1 MKAPTET
8 RPKIPNLIRDGASHK
23 MVIMSVVDLFLRHT
37 EGVWIMVFTLPSCK
51 MPATGSGIASLRPF
65 RQGRAFFLTSIF
77 LLCLA
82 ILPESSSAGGA
93 ATGTG
98 NTGSEI
104 SSGDPDADTTF
115 IPTAPNLDPNY
126 DPGSGSTTTL
136 PSGGSSGSPNTSGNG
151 NLGVTP
157 YPGHPIMAEPAVGCC
172 ICLPNAG
179 CYCQMQCACDTNLLR
194 NSTIEDRHMPIEF
207 EETRRFLFEDLFIG
221 HVLPSM
227 MFMTEQLTVVAVQQ
241 VQAIGMYFDAKEQLD
256 AQLLIQQLQARA
268 LKDYYPSAGI
278 CEFATTVRSLA
289 ASERQSDFNMR
300 AFSSYMMQRQR
311 GAGDIGA
318 SEGNREDRESRLEQY
333 TQRYCNPT
341 EQNNGLDQLCQNGG
355 EPERRNKDLDYTRIV
370 DDPETML
377 VDYTDNQAPTPDE
390 EDLFALTSNLFSPG
404 IGTRTS
410 KEYLKDPSLSD
421 EGNPVQD
428 SMLQEHAIV
437 AKRAVAQNSLN
448 AIIGLKS
455 EGSSKYTDDG
465 GSRKYMLEIMRQLGL
480 PDDEIVAKLGKN
492 PSYYAQM
499 GVLTKSAFQTPQFY
513 IDLYDKPANVAR
525 KRVAL
530 KALELMQDR
539 DLYRSQLRTEA
550 VVSVLLEMSIT
561 QLQDEVQNKND
572 TITGEG
578 TPR

>member
-1 MKAPTET
+1 
-8 RPKIPNLIRDGASHK
+8 
-23 MVIMSVVDLFLRHT
+23 
-37 EGVWIMVFTLPSCK
+37 MVFVSPSCK
-51 MPATGSGIASLRPF
+51 TPATGSGIAFLRPF
-65 RQGRAFFLTSIF
+65 RQGRAFFLMSVF
-77 LLCLA
+77 LLCLTA
-82 ILPESSSAGGA
+82 FPELSPAAGGP
-93 ATGTG
+93 TTPPS
-98 NTGSEI
+98 TT
-104 SSGDPDADTTF
+104 DPGDTTF
-115 IPTAPNLDPNY
+115 NYTAPNLDPY
-126 DPGSGSTTTL
+126 QDPGSSSTTLSSTN
-136 PSGGSSGSPNTSGNG
+136 SSGSPDTSGNG

-157 YPGHPIMAEPAVGCC
+157 YPGYPIMAEPAVGCC
-172 ICLPNAG
+172 ICLPNVG
-179 CYCQMQCACDTNLLR
+179 CYCQMQCACDSNLLQ

-207 EETRRFLFEDLFIG
+207 EETRRWLFEDLFIG

-227 MFMTEQLTVVAVQQ
+227 MFMTEQLTVVAIQQ
-241 VQAIGMYFDAKEQLD
+241 VQAIGMYFDAKEQLE

-341 EQNNGLDQLCQNGG
+341 EQNNGLDQLCQGG
-355 EPERRNKDLDYTRIV
+355 GAPERRNKDLDYTRIV
-370 DDPETML
+370 DEPETML
-377 VDYTDNQAPTPDE
+377 VDYTDNEAPTPDE
-390 EDLFALTSNLFSPG
+390 EDLFSLTSNLFSPG

-410 KEYLKDPSLSD
+410 KEYLKDPSLAD
-421 EGNPVQD
+421 EGNPAQD
-428 SMLQEHAIV
+428 SMLGEHSII